1 MARKPKAVRG
11 KFADEKYL
19 GSEPDLRGKVSNAQI
34 INAYNWYNY
43 FYDGDQA
50 KSWIIEYLKEFY
62 KTEKELIKNVN
73 RIDSIHCRTSGWTCR
88 ILLIG
93 GALPQELQDRN
104 LARIKAL
111 AATARTGSAQGN
123 PQHDE
128 GGRHASAEFASEEEG
143 SSKEVSREEVNANS
157 RGASHVRIAIG
168 DNSSGDM
175 ATGISGAEGTRL
187 GASIEE
193 SRNSASSKSA
203 RNGKGSKAK
212 NGIGNATQSVRTK
225 ISGDELSAGIDSQSF
240 GSNVEEVP
248 GSDSYT
254 STDSSTEASATN
266 KKEEAQED
274 SVRHSSKSTVISIQE
289 RIANRANDLIADLE
303 VLLDAYYRDGSQ
315 FKMSD
320 WIIRNN
326 VKPQVAQR
334 IAAYYKPLYSEAF
347 DALNGKDE
355 DLKEGYSH
363 YKKSQLKAYVE
374 FLRSIVSCAETT
386 ATTVKARKPRKKKE
400 KPVSA
405 IVAKLKFK
413 EKDDEYKIV
422 SVDPK
427 QIVGC
432 NQLWVFNTKYRT
444 VAVYNAM
451 GPAGLNVKGSSLIGF
466 DEKTSIVKK
475 LRKPPEQLKKLM
487 EGGKIILRK
496 YMDEV
501 KCKPK
506 EANGRINNET
516 LLLRIIK

>member
-73 RIDSIHCRTSGWTCR
+73 RIDANYCRTSGWNCR
-88 ILLIG
+88 ILLLG
-93 GALPQELQDRN
+93 GDLPQELQDRN
-104 LARIKAL
+104 VARIRTL
-111 AATARTGSAQGN
+111 ASAAASTGSAQGN
-123 PQHDE
+123 SQHDE
-128 GGRHASAEFASEEEG
+128 GRRHASAEISSEEE
-143 SSKEVSREEVNANS
+143 SSGKEASREEVSANS
-157 RGASHVRIAIG
+157 RGTSHVRIAIG
-168 DNSSGDM
+168 NNSSGDM

-187 GASIEE
+187 GTSVEE

-225 ISGDELSAGIDSQSF
+225 NSGDELSAGIDSQSL
-240 GSNVEEVP
+240 GSNVEEVS

-254 STDSSTEASATN
+254 SSDSSTEASATN
-266 KKEEAQED
+266 KEEAQED
-274 SVRHSSKSTVISIQE
+274 SVRHSSKSTVVSIQE
-289 RIANRANDLIADLE
+289 RIANRANELIADLE
-303 VLLDAYYRDGSQ
+303 VLLDAYYRDGRQ

-320 WIIRNN
+320 WIIKNN
-326 VKPQVAQR
+326 VKPQIAQR
-334 IAAYYKPLYSEAF
+334 IATYYKPLYSEAF

-355 DLKEGYSH
+355 QLKEGYSH
-363 YKKSQLKAYVE
+363 YKKAQLKAYVE

-386 ATTVKARKPRKKKE
+386 ATMVKARKPRKKKE
-400 KPVSA
+400 KPVSV
-405 IVAKLKFK
+405 IVSKLKYK
-413 EKDDEYKIV
+413 AKDDEYKLV

-427 QIVGC
+427 QIIGC

-444 VAVYNAM
+444 LAVYNAM
-451 GPAGLNVKGSSLIGF
+451 GPAGLNVKGSTLIGF

-475 LRKPPEQLKKLM
+475 LRKPPEQIKKLM

>member
-19 GSEPDLRGKVSNAQI
+19 GVEPDLRGEVSNAEI

-43 FYDGDQA
+43 FYDADQA
-50 KSWIIEYLKEFY
+50 KAWVIEYLKEY
-62 KTEKELIKNVN
+62 NKTEKELIKNAN
-73 RIDSIHCRTSGWTCR
+73 RIDANYCRTSGWTCR
-88 ILLIG
+88 ILLLG
-93 GALPQELQDRN
+93 GDLPQELKERN
-104 LARIKAL
+104 EKRIRAL
-111 AATARTGSAQGN
+111 AAIASSSDSSNRGRDTGSAE
-123 PQHDE
+123 DT
-128 GGRHASAEFASEEEG
+128 SEEEG

-157 RGASHVRIAIG
+157 RGTSHVRIAIG

-175 ATGISGAEGTRL
+175 ATGISGAEGARL
-187 GASIEE
+187 GASVEE

-225 ISGDELSAGIDSQSF
+225 NSGDELSAGIDSQSL

-254 STDSSTEASATN
+254 STDSSAEASATN

-496 YMDEV
+496 YMDDI

-516 LLLRIIK
+516 ILLRVIK